1 MLLLCANEAPTQR
14 QRPNLNPS
22 QERTLWAKCVVRK
35 EGKRAGVNETSH
47 INSEM
52 PAPQAGTGGV
62 APSHGKRASTIK
74 THARA
79 VKKRVRDEDG
89 PKAAKAQ
96 SSSKRVRVPDYT
108 QPQDSGLGEDSG
120 ELEYADTGPPK
131 HLHALLKYGPKPLS
145 RVERCG
151 LKYVLDHCV
160 IPDDFPQSKRY
171 GPLSGMSHEGRV
183 LAAYSARL
191 LELKDPARGWG
202 ATAICLICGA
212 EGHVKRECPA
222 AF

>member
-1 MLLLCANEAPTQR
+1 MSVAGPLLTACLP
-14 QRPNLNPS
+14 
-22 QERTLWAKCVVRK
+22 
-35 EGKRAGVNETSH
+35 SH
-47 INSEM
+47 IIFFARKM
-52 PAPQAGTGGV
+52 PAEAVTGGV
-62 APSHGKRASTIK
+62 AHVTPVKAAHGKRASTIK

-79 VKKRVRDEDG
+79 VKKRVHDEDG
-89 PKAAKAQ
+89 LKAAQ
-96 SSSKRVRVPDYT
+96 GSSERESSSKRVRVPDYT
-108 QPQDSGLGEDSG
+108 KHQDSGLGEDSG

-145 RVERCG
+145 RAERSG

-191 LELKDPARGWG
+191 LELKEPARGWG
-202 ATAICLICGA
+202 ATAICLTCGA